1 MARYELRLKAEP
13 VNGVIGRFGGIAAYV
28 KHAFHLQTCSIVLP
42 RSIGPGVKGWAA
54 TSFWSVIKE
63 KCDMFITGG
72 ECEAT
77 GEHGEA
83 DTVWIW
89 NLQLLLIQRNHFYFK
104 RLSKMWFYEVV
115 AGDHGNYC
123 LQDIISMVSA
133 LKTLQLDFCCMFC

>member
-1 MARYELRLKAEP
+1 MARCELRLKAEA
-13 VNGVIGRFGGIAAYV
+13 VNGVIGRFVGIAAYV

-54 TSFWSVIKE
+54 TSLWSVIKE
-63 KCDMFITGG
+63 KCDMFITG
-72 ECEAT
+72 
-77 GEHGEA
+77 GEA

-89 NLQLLLIQRNHFYFK
+89 NLQLLLIQRNHFNFK
-104 RLSKMWFYEVV
+104 CLSKMWFYEVV

-123 LQDIISMVSA
+123 LKDIISMVSA